1 MQNAITTRSG
11 VSAWVDDLGR
21 PAVEG
26 ALQRAC
32 PLDQRAHRHR
42 RAVNR
47 YRIGVELAEGCLGV
61 ISLVYWFLSQA
72 QQPIQQSGHARSVH
86 AADPPT

>member
-32 PLDQRAHRHR
+32 RSTSELTG
-42 RAVNR
+42 
-47 YRIGVELAEGCLGV
+47 IGVPLIDTGSA
-61 ISLVYWFLSQA
+61 
-72 QQPIQQSGHARSVH
+72 
-86 AADPPT
+86 